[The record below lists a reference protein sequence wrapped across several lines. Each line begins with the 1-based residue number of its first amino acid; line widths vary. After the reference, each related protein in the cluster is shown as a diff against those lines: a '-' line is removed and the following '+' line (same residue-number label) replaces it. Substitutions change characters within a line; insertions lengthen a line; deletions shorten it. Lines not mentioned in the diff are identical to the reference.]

1 MIPRRSTTPFSEEND
16 LLIKNEDERAEQEA
30 RNGLL
35 QFDEVLRFVELA
47 CSSRH
52 IEMTPEL
59 VCDLNRLAIQGIR
72 RSAGSFRSIPIAI
85 ENTPHEPPSY
95 QSVPTLVEEMCA
107 YVNAKWWAHQDDLAD
122 ALHLSSF
129 LMWRLNWIHP
139 FRDGNGR
146 TSRAV
151 SYLALSARI
160 GQLIPGTSTIAD
172 LIVENKQPYYEA
184 LDAADAAWKE
194 GALDVSVM
202 EELLGR
208 LLTEQ
213 LTSGLT

>member
-1 MIPRRSTTPFSEEND
+1 VIPRGSTTPYSEEND
-16 LLIKNEDERAEQEA
+16 LLIENEDERAEQEA

-35 QFDEVLRFVELA
+35 QFDEVVRLIELA
-47 CSSRH
+47 SSSRH
-52 IEMTPEL
+52 IEITPEL
-59 VCDLNRLAIQGIR
+59 VCDLNRIAIQGIR

-95 QSVPTLVEEMCA
+95 TSVPALVDEMCA
-107 YVNAKWWAHQDDLAD
+107 YVNANWWAQQDDLAD
-122 ALHLSSF
+122 ALHISSF

-160 GQLIPGTSTIAD
+160 GQLIPGTPTIAD

-202 EELLGR
+202 EELLRR

-213 LTSGLT
+213 LTSGIS